1 MKLTLKQ
8 FVYAFLIIMCT
19 LCAACGMAL
28 YTQGHQS
35 VGLGLIVFLA
45 VLVAFVLAVIGK
57 PENTHSHE

>member
-8 FVYAFLIIMCT
+8 FIYAALIVALT
-19 LCAACGMAL
+19 LFSAAGMAL
-28 YTQGHQS
+28 YTTGHQS

-57 PENTHSHE
+57 PENNHSHE